1 VYSKERSQTHYIAR
15 HFSRSISVSF
25 ICKNTTPKAL
35 PLSFSEESKG
45 KNIDLNSKTPTAS
58 RVTTGRL
65 SSKKVLSLKLSAA
78 FPALTPKEKSS
89 TIS

>member
-1 VYSKERSQTHYIAR
+1 VYSKGKSQTHYIAR
-15 HFSRSISVSF
+15 HFSKSISVSS
-25 ICKNTTPKAL
+25 ICKNATPKAL
-35 PLSFSEESKG
+35 PLSFSEESEG

-65 SSKKVLSLKLSAA
+65 SSKKVPSLKLSAT
-78 FPALTPKEKSS
+78 FPASISKEKAS